1 MRTIS
6 NSILLNSKLFV
17 AHIMII
23 SSLIANVK
31 FLPLA
36 IFRIETGSVVKGA

>member
-17 AHIMII
+17 AHTMII
-23 SSLIANVK
+23 SSLITNVK

-36 IFRIETGSVVKGA
+36 SIPH